1 MKRILSM
8 ILALAMMLCACAFAE
23 TEAVEAAPIT
33 EEQLIGLWN
42 LEYITAEG
50 YMITAEGYGMVV
62 TLTIHEDGS
71 AEMDFDGEIME
82 GMGWYIEEGKAFITG
97 YNPEEDVEILISEYG
112 VLEITDEYGSMFF
125 TRPAEETEE

>member
-23 TEAVEAAPIT
+23 NEAVEAAPIT
-33 EEQLIGLWN
+33 EEQILGLWN
-42 LEYITAEG
+42 MEYITAEG
-50 YMITAEGYGMVV
+50 YMITAQGYGMVV

-71 AEMDFDGEIME
+71 AVMDFDGEIVE
-82 GMGWYIEEGKAFITG
+82 GMSWYIEEGKAFIVG
-97 YNPEEDVEILISEYG
+97 YNPEEDVEILLSEYG

-125 TRPAEETEE
+125 LRPAEEVEE